1 MAAELWVQTY
11 NWSSSRP
18 RVTWPAAGSGTVA
31 LPRRVSR
38 GAPARAA
45 ANLGSGLLAPKPQL
59 KARADGASAESKTRR
74 PMTPHDRSIRM
85 CRAVARLS
93 RAGPRGRA
101 PAAPGPHR
109 VGVLPVPRRG
119 GRAVGSCGA
128 FGSPPPFWFIVPRG
142 HGTRRAV
149 HADFILF
156 SMRWT
161 GPEFIYRVKD
171 VGRVTLSHRGPARAR
186 LFTRSVCLVRLLM
199 CSRLFPR
206 SPLLALAACCSPWPC
221 CSVACALPACAVP
234 PATAD
239 AHVHFHLRHEASRP
253 RRPAGAARRRPAAA
267 ARRARETR
275 EHAGHAGH
283 AGQAWGWQAWGQR
296 GGPSQGAGQ
305 GAHRRPRATQIR

>member
-11 NWSSSRP
+11 NSSSSRP

-45 ANLGSGLLAPKPQL
+45 ANLDSGLLAPKPQL

-109 VGVLPVPRRG
+109 VGVLPVPRRAAAARSARG
-119 GRAVGSCGA
+119 GVWFAPRFLRFCRSGFAGA
-128 FGSPPPFWFIVPRG
+128 RYC
-142 HGTRRAV
+142 RAV

-161 GPEFIYRVKD
+161 VPDFIYRVKD

-186 LFTRSVCLVRLLM
+186 LFTRSVCLVTYVLSSLSSIASARPCCL
-199 CSRLFPR
+199 
-206 SPLLALAACCSPWPC
+206 LLALA
-221 CSVACALPACAVP
+221 L
-234 PATAD
+234 
-239 AHVHFHLRHEASRP
+239 LLGRL
-253 RRPAGAARRRPAAA
+253 RPAGVRCTTCHSRCSCPFPSAPCGVEASSPCRCCSSSPCRCRP
-267 ARRARETR
+267 
-275 EHAGHAGH
+275 
-283 AGQAWGWQAWGQR
+283 
-296 GGPSQGAGQ
+296 
-305 GAHRRPRATQIR
+305 PRT

>member
-11 NWSSSRP
+11 NSSSSRP

-45 ANLGSGLLAPKPQL
+45 ANLDSGLLAPKPQL

-109 VGVLPVPRRG
+109 VGVLPVPRRAAAA
-119 GRAVGSCGA
+119 RSARGA
-128 FGSPPPFWFIVPRG
+128 FGSPRRLRVGFAGSFAGARYC
-142 HGTRRAV
+142 RAV

-161 GPEFIYRVKD
+161 GPDFIYRVKD

-186 LFTRSVCLVRLLM
+186 LFTRWKRLVM

-239 AHVHFHLRHEASRP
+239 AHVHFHLRHAASRP

-275 EHAGHAGH
+275 EHAGH

>member
-45 ANLGSGLLAPKPQL
+45 ANLDSGLLAPKPQL

-74 PMTPHDRSIRM
+74 PMTPHNRSIRM

-109 VGVLPVPRRG
+109 VGVLPVPRRAAAA
-119 GRAVGSCGA
+119 RSARGA
-128 FGSPPPFWFIVPRG
+128 FGSPLLTSASVLVFAGTVLPGRG
-142 HGTRRAV
+142 TVNCRAV

-186 LFTRSVCLVRLLM
+186 LLYAM
-199 CSRLFPR
+199 
-206 SPLLALAACCSPWPC
+206 
-221 CSVACALPACAVP
+221 
-234 PATAD
+234 
-239 AHVHFHLRHEASRP
+239 
-253 RRPAGAARRRPAAA
+253 
-267 ARRARETR
+267 
-275 EHAGHAGH
+275 
-283 AGQAWGWQAWGQR
+283 
-296 GGPSQGAGQ
+296 
-305 GAHRRPRATQIR
+305 